1 MMGRPRTPRQTR
13 LHGGRLARM
22 RPCKGLFI
30 FMLLAGGVQA
40 APVGMFTDVSNV
52 GAVNRAAEAS
62 YEPGAG
68 IYTVGASGDNIWG
81 ERDAFGFVWKAMSG
95 DAAFAA
101 HIELQGTGGHEHR
114 KAGLMFRQSLAP
126 DSPYVDAVVHGD
138 GLVSLQFRTEAGGPT
153 REVQC
158 AKQGSTTVRLE
169 KRGNYVLLQL
179 ADINGKFEASGC
191 TIKIVFKGVFY
202 AGLAVCAHDNSAF
215 EVVKFQHV
223 SLGLL
228 PKRPDLRTS
237 AIEVI
242 PLGSLDRKIIYLSKY
257 RLDSPSFTGAG
268 NAVCFREDGR
278 LMYFSLTANTDPHLV
293 GAENADECALAHP
306 ITTSPWVVSHDVKG
320 GRAQI
325 FRRGAGNAKP
335 LPLTSDQFSNW
346 TPRLSPDGK
355 SIAFISGTA
364 PPDNGKPTSGDYLL
378 RELPS
383 DGGTPR
389 ELARFFG
396 GPGALGPAPWS
407 TDGKQLV
414 FVSQEPQ

>member
-1 MMGRPRTPRQTR
+1 MR
-13 LHGGRLARM
+13 LR
-22 RPCKGLFI
+22 KGLFI
-30 FMLLAGGVQA
+30 AVLLAGGVRA
-40 APVGMFTDVSNV
+40 EPVGMFVDVNDIGTV
-52 GAVNRAAEAS
+52 GRATEAS
-62 YEPGAG
+62 YEPNAG
-68 IYTVGASGDNIWG
+68 IYTVSASGDNIWG
-81 ERDAFGFVWKAMSG
+81 ERDSFGFVWKPTTG
-95 DAAFAA
+95 DTAFAA
-101 HIELQGTGGHEHR
+101 HVDMQGTSGHEHR
-114 KAGLMFRQSLAP
+114 KAGLMFRQTLAP

-158 AKQGSTTVRLE
+158 AKHTSSTVRLE
-169 KRGNYVLLQL
+169 KRGEYVFLQL

-191 TIKIVFKGVFY
+191 TIRILFKGVFY

-215 EVVKFQHV
+215 EVAKFHHV

-228 PKRPDLRTS
+228 PKRPDLHTS

-242 PLGSLDRKIIYLSKY
+242 PLDSLDRRIVYVSKFP
-257 RLDSPSFTGAG
+257 LDTPSFTGAG

-278 LMYFSLTANTDPHLV
+278 LKYFSLTANTEPRLV
-293 GAENADECALAHP
+293 GSENADECALAHP
-306 ITTSPWVVSHDVKG
+306 VTTSPWRVSHEIKG

-346 TPRLSPDGK
+346 VPRLSPDGK
-355 SIAFISGTA
+355 SIAFISGTT
-364 PPDNGKPTSGDYLL
+364 PPDEGKPSSGDYLL

-383 DGGTPR
+383 DGGKPR

-407 TDGKQLV
+407 TDGKRLV
-414 FVSQEPQ
+414 FVSREPD